1 MIKHQKFNM
10 KNLKAKDIMNET
22 QIGELLI
29 INPDTSI
36 YNAAET
42 MRKNEV
48 HSLLV
53 VSGKNQ
59 KVSGIITTYDIVKTI
74 TESRSPYET
83 LVGDVMSKELIY
95 VSPDKDVIH
104 TLGVMLDKNIRNMVV
119 FENKKIIG
127 MLTFTDIITA
137 FLKQKL
143 K

>member
-1 MIKHQKFNM
+1 M
-10 KNLKAKDIMNET
+10 KNLKAKDVMNET

-83 LVGDVMSKELIY
+83 LVGDVMSEELIY

>member
-10 KNLKAKDIMNET
+10 KNLKAKDVMNET

-36 YNAAET
+36 YNAAEK

-83 LVGDVMSKELIY
+83 LVGDVMSEELIY